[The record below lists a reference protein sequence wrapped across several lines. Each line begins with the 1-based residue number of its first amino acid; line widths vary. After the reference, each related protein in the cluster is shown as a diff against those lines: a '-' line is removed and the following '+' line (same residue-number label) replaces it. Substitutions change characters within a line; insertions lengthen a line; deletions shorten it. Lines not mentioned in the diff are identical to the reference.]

1 MKKPGGKKKQGG
13 GLKCPECGV
22 WATVLEVRMRDDNSR
37 RRTLECGNLHKFT
50 TVERVE
56 HAEHGGHREGSCFQ
70 RKGKK

>member
-1 MKKPGGKKKQGG
+1 MKKRGG

-22 WATVLEVRMRDDNSR
+22 WTTVLEVRMRDDNSR

-56 HAEHGGHREGSCFQ
+56 VVKPGGYREGSCFQ